1 MNLLEDRLR
10 HSSTA
15 LVLATIKIF
24 MKYTKEKEKIF
35 SQVIERIKS
44 PMLTLM
50 SSSDMAGT
58 PETTYVILEH
68 IKYMIKVLNAKA
80 IFEPD
85 FKYFYFKVDEP
96 TYIKLIKLDILTA
109 LASENNLGDMLNE
122 LNEYANE
129 GDIVISRR
137 AVKSLS
143 IIALR
148 LKEVTRALLK
158 NLSEFYKSNKH
169 HLVN

>member
-1 MNLLEDRLR
+1 MYLLNRLKDYNEWGQTIILDFVYRYTPKNEKELFDTMNLLEDRLR

-35 SQVIERIKS
+35 SQVVERIKS

-50 SSSDMAGT
+50 SSSDMAST

-68 IKYMIKVLNAKA
+68 IKYIIKVLNAKSV
-80 IFEPD
+80 FESD

-96 TYIKLIKLDILTA
+96 TYIKLIKLEILTI
-109 LASENNLGDMLNE
+109 LAS
-122 LNEYANE
+122 
-129 GDIVISRR
+129 
-137 AVKSLS
+137 
-143 IIALR
+143 
-148 LKEVTRALLK
+148 
-158 NLSEFYKSNKH
+158 
-169 HLVN
+169 